1 MSDDY
6 EAKCATNRF
15 RVRSVQELRDALE
28 TEGFQVVTD
37 SDEFGRNTDTILM
50 DVNDA
55 ESNEVTLY
63 AGGEFGMWPDL
74 YDYVTEEEHGGLGG
88 VTEAVSTTLCDDSVA
103 VFTEVGAERWD
114 LNGYSVAV
122 SASGE
127 VVEVSLHDIIDIARE
142 RFVGATIRP

>member
-1 MSDDY
+1 MSQY

-28 TEGFQVVTD
+28 TEGFMVVTD
-37 SDEFGRNTDTILM
+37 AEKFGRNTDTILM

-74 YDYVTEEEHGGLGG
+74 YDYETEEECGGLGG
-88 VTEAVSTTLCDDSVA
+88 VTEAVSATLCDDSVA
-103 VFTEVGAERWD
+103 VFTEVGAEKWD